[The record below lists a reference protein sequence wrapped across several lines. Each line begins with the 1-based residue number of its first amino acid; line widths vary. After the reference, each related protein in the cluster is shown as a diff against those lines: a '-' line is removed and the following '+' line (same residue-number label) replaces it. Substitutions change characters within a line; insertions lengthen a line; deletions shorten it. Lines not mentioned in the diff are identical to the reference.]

1 MLDSVVDIKDIDPL
15 CFLVMVTRTEGAL
28 RPMALGGWICNRG
41 ATMVLLSG
49 FSSRRRP
56 IHRRMRRSKGDHS
69 QLRRL

>member
-41 ATMVLLSG
+41 AMMVLLSG
-49 FSSRRRP
+49 FSSR
-56 IHRRMRRSKGDHS
+56 
-69 QLRRL
+69 